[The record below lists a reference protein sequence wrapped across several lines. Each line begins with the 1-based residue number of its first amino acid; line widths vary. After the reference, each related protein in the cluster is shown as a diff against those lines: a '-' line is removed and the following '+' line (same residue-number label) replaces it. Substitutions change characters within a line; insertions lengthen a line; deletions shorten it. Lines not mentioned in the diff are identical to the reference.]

1 LVFHGDSDASIPL
14 ERGKRMAELLGGET
28 QFIVIEGAGHT
39 PNLEKP
45 EMVNPILL
53 DFLASL

>member
-1 LVFHGDSDASIPL
+1 
-14 ERGKRMAELLGGET
+14 MAELLGGET

>member
-1 LVFHGDSDASIPL
+1 
-14 ERGKRMAELLGGET
+14 MAELLGGET

-45 EMVNPILL
+45 EMVNPPLIE
-53 DFLASL
+53 FLETLRV